1 MNIRLESVNKENYRQ
16 CIEMPKLEH
25 VASNMFSIVQA
36 YALDR
41 TYPFCIFNEDKM
53 LGFAMYKIIYDEEEN
68 IDIFC
73 MNRLYIAEEYQN
85 KGHGRAAVNEL
96 LHMIK
101 EKHCSEEIYTSTHYE
116 NHRALHLYESIGFKR
131 NGEMDDDEVVLV
143 YTFEK

>member
-1 MNIRLESVNKENYRQ
+1 MNIRFEPVTKGNYRE

-36 YALDR
+36 YVLDR

-53 LGFAMYKIIYDEEEN
+53 IGFVMYKIIYDDEED

-85 KGHGRAAVNEL
+85 KGYGRVAVNKL
-96 LHMIK
+96 LQMIK
-101 EKHCSEEIYTSTHYE
+101 EKHSSEEIYTSTHHE

-143 YTFEK
+143 YRFRK